1 MPTPIEI
8 VEAFIAGCG
17 ESKAAMVEA
26 YRRYFTATTIWDNVG
41 MAKTTGP
48 DEAIGL
54 MDAFEANMGM
64 ATFHVEMLAI
74 AAQGN
79 KVLTERVDILRRA
92 DGSDAMTLHVMGIF
106 EVEGDKIIAWRDNF
120 DTAGVAKGV
129 YAN

>member
-1 MPTPIEI
+1 MATPIEI

-17 ESKAAMVEA
+17 ESKDAMVEA
-26 YRRYFTATTIWDNVG
+26 YRRYFTPTTIWDNVG

-48 DEAIGL
+48 EEAIAL

-64 ATFHVEMLAI
+64 ATFHVEMLSI

-79 KVLTERVDILRRA
+79 KVLTERIDILRKA

-106 EVEGDKIIAWRDNF
+106 EVEGGKITAWRDYF
-120 DTAGVAKGV
+120 DTAGVANGI
-129 YAN
+129 YAH